1 MTEERRT
8 PTNPAIEAIKKHWAF
23 RMALVVLPAIAGS
36 IGAYSTATSGVEARA
51 AKVESKA
58 DVADDKATVT
68 YKRMSAWVAELER
81 QIAEVDAEVAGL
93 KRAVRAGS
101 KRPAAVVKAVVN
113 PAPAAPPPPL
123 PPTVEK
129 ALEAEQQAKPTT
141 TGASPE
147 AKP

>member
-1 MTEERRT
+1 MTDERRT
-8 PTNPAIEAIKKHWAF
+8 PTNPALEAIKKHWAF
-23 RMALVVLPAIAGS
+23 RMALVVLPAVAGS

-81 QIAEVDAEVAGL
+81 QIAELDAEVAGL

-101 KRPAAVVKAVVN
+101 KRPAAVKAVVN

-123 PPTVEK
+123 PATVEK
-129 ALEAEQQAKPTT
+129 ALEAEQQARP
-141 TGASPE
+141 AAPAE
-147 AKP
+147 APRP